1 MEGNNWFR
9 LGVVVALFL
18 GAIYVLL
25 PTVLQE
31 DSAERL
37 ARQASTVEA
46 PARQQADL
54 DAVFAV
60 REGDPQQAAAQLQ
73 QRFEAAGIPIAR
85 VVAEQDEIR
94 VIVAVGGDTAAVEQ
108 VALARGEVRLA
119 DPRAGHPP
127 AEATAAP
134 EEPSTRPGTFG
145 GMYPDF
151 VQALQD
157 AGLDASVLDDL
168 AGVERPEFAEGGT
181 IPADFRAVSRLD
193 GQLSVQRDPLPEG
206 WPFALVLVDERPV
219 AGLIPAEG
227 GYTLTPFTQLDPAT
241 AGLLGGPVEARI
253 ERIDAPPAPEAAETA
268 PEAVD
273 EEGVRAP
280 SWVVGLLPDTRMNLG
295 LDLQGGLD
303 LTLQVGLDEA
313 IQGQVARDAAFMRDQ
328 AQREGFPVD
337 DIRRDRVL
345 PMLWVTSNAP
355 LAQVQAFVRKADPQF
370 NYTESEGNRHG
381 FTMTSERQDELRNQA
396 VEQVLETLRKRVDAT
411 GVKEPSIVR
420 KGGGQI
426 NVQLP
431 GEVDLQSAVDALGTT
446 AVLEFHLV
454 DEDFDNAVLDRII
467 RAAADEMPEDQFND
481 DQLLNEWLWD
491 TGRLPNDRLILWE
504 YAETPE
510 GSSRSFPLPLYA
522 DALLTGNDISN
533 AGVGWDQ
540 NQQPFVSLDFKP
552 RGGRIFCD
560 VTAEWVGKRF
570 AIILDNQIQSAPSIR
585 ERICGGS
592 ARIDMASSLE
602 PLKEAQ
608 TLALVLRTGSLDA
621 PVELGGVRQ
630 VGATLGQDA
639 IRSGIMASVIGGA
652 AVFVFMVLWYKLSGL
667 LANIAL
673 LLNVLLVLA
682 GLALFG
688 ATLTLPG
695 IAGIALT
702 VGMAVDSNIII
713 FERIREELKLG
724 VNPRKAID
732 VGYEKALSA
741 ILDANITTAIA
752 GIVLFSYGTGPIR
765 GFAVT
770 LLLGIVT
777 TLVTALFVTRTL
789 MDSVTRSSA
798 TRLSI

>member
-1 MEGNNWFR
+1 MEGSNWLR
-9 LGVVVALFL
+9 LGVVAALFL

-25 PTVLQE
+25 PTFLQE
-31 DSAERL
+31 DLDARL

-46 PARQQADL
+46 PSRQQADL
-54 DAVFAV
+54 DLTFAV
-60 REGDPQQAAAQLQ
+60 REGDPQVLAEQLR
-73 QRFEAAGIPIAR
+73 QRLAVAGVRVAR
-85 VVAEQDEIR
+85 VEARGPEVHVFLE
-94 VIVAVGGDTAAVEQ
+94 VGGHPAQVEQ
-108 VALARGEVRLA
+108 VAAARGEVALA
-119 DPRAGHPP
+119 DPRAAAPP
-127 AEATAAP
+127 AEASEAPSEGATAQ
-134 EEPSTRPGTFG
+134 ERTFG

-151 VQALQD
+151 VQALQQV
-157 AGLDASVLDDL
+157 GIDASVLDDL
-168 AGVERPEFAEGGT
+168 AGVERPVLPPEAV
-181 IPADFRAVSRLD
+181 IPADFRAVSRD
-193 GQLSVQRDPLPEG
+193 GARVVVQRDPLPEG
-206 WPFALVLVDERPV
+206 WPFALVLVDGRPV
-219 AGLIPAEG
+219 GGVIPADG
-227 GYTLTPFTQLDPAT
+227 AWQVTPFTQLEPGDAALL
-241 AGLLGGPVEARI
+241 AGPLDGTL
-253 ERIDAPPAPEAAETA
+253 ERVDAPRQAAAEEVAEA
-268 PEAVD
+268 PTSSRR
-273 EEGVRAP
+273 RAP
-280 SWVVGLLPDTRMNLG
+280 AWLLAILPDTRMNLG

-313 IQGQVARDAAFMRDQ
+313 VQAQVSRDAAYMRDQ
-328 AQREGFPVD
+328 AQRDGFPIEDV
-337 DIRRDRVL
+337 RRDRVR
-345 PMLWVTSNAP
+345 PMLWVTSSRP
-355 LAQVQAFVRKADPQF
+355 LSEVQAFVRKSATE
-370 NYTESEGNRHG
+370 YTYAESDGNRHA
-381 FTMTSERQDELRNQA
+381 FALDAQRVDELQDQA

-431 GEVDLQSAVDALGTT
+431 GEVDLQAAIDALGTT

-454 DEDFDNAVLDRII
+454 DEDFDGALLDRII
-467 RAAADEMPEDQFND
+467 TAASDQMPADQFAD
-481 DQLLNEWLWD
+481 DLLLNEWLWE
-491 TGRLPNDRLILWE
+491 TGRLPTDRLILWE

-510 GSSRSFPLPLYA
+510 GPVRSYPLPLYA

-552 RGGRIFCD
+552 RGGRVFCD

-570 AIILDNQIQSAPSIR
+570 AIVLDNQVQSAPSIR

-639 IRSGIMASVIGGA
+639 IRSGILASLIGSIL
-652 AVFVFMVLWYKLSGL
+652 VVTYMVLWYKWSGV
-667 LANIAL
+667 LADIAL
-673 LLNVLLVLA
+673 MLNVLLVLT

-724 VNPRKAID
+724 VHPRKAVD
-732 VGYEKALSA
+732 VGFEKALSA

-770 LLLGIVT
+770 LLIGIVT
-777 TLVTALFVTRTL
+777 TLITALFVTRTL
-789 MDSVTRSSA
+789 LDAVTRSSA

>member
-1 MEGNNWFR
+1 MEGSNWLR
-9 LGVVVALFL
+9 LGAVVAMFV

-25 PTVLQE
+25 PTLLQE
-31 DSAERL
+31 DLDARL

-54 DAVFAV
+54 DLTFAV
-60 REGDPQQAAAQLQ
+60 REGDPQVLAQQLGQRLAAAGVPTS
-73 QRFEAAGIPIAR
+73 RVEAQGSE
-85 VVAEQDEIR
+85 VHVFL
-94 VIVAVGGDTAAVEQ
+94 AVGGDPARVEQ
-108 VALARGEVRLA
+108 AAQARGEVTLA
-119 DPRAGHPP
+119 DPRAAAPP
-127 AEATAAP
+127 AEASAGTPDGATAG
-134 EEPSTRPGTFG
+134 ERTFG

-151 VQALQD
+151 VQALQE
-157 AGLDASVLDDL
+157 AGVDASVLDDL
-168 AGVERPEFAEGGT
+168 AGVERPDVPAEAV
-181 IPADFRAVSRLD
+181 IPADFRAVSRQD
-193 GQLSVQRDPLPEG
+193 GRLVVQRDPLPEG
-206 WPFALVLVDERPV
+206 WPFALVLVDGRPV
-219 AGLIPAEG
+219 GGLIPTEG
-227 GYTLTPFTQLDPAT
+227 GWQLTPFTQLDAPVAAAL
-241 AGLLGGPVEARI
+241 AGPLDGALERVDQPVQA
-253 ERIDAPPAPEAAETA
+253 APEQVAEA
-268 PEAVD
+268 PAD
-273 EEGVRAP
+273 AGGSAP
-280 SWVVGLLPDTRMNLG
+280 AWLLSLLPDTQMNLG

-313 IQGQVARDAAFMRDQ
+313 VQAQVSRDAAYMRDQ
-328 AQREGFPVD
+328 AQRDGFPVE
-337 DIRRDRVL
+337 DIRRDRVR
-345 PMLWVTSNAP
+345 PMLWVTSSRP
-355 LAQVQAFVRKADPQF
+355 LSEVQGFVRKAATE
-370 NYTESEGNRHG
+370 YTYAESEGNRHA
-381 FTMTSERQDELRNQA
+381 FALNAQRVDELQDQA

-431 GEVDLQSAVDALGTT
+431 GEVDLQAAVDALGTT

-454 DEDFDNAVLDRII
+454 DEDFDGALLDRIVT
-467 RAAADEMPEDQFND
+467 AASEQMPADQFND

-491 TGRLPNDRLILWE
+491 TGRLPTDRLILWE
-504 YAETPE
+504 YAQTTE
-510 GSSRSFPLPLYA
+510 GESRSYPLPLYA

-552 RGGRIFCD
+552 RGGRVFCD

-570 AIILDNQIQSAPSIR
+570 AIVLDDQVQSAPSIR

-592 ARIDMASSLE
+592 ARIDMASSIE

-639 IRSGIMASVIGGA
+639 IRSGMIASLIGSLLVISY
-652 AVFVFMVLWYKLSGL
+652 MVLWYKWSGV
-667 LANIAL
+667 LADIAL
-673 LLNVLLVLA
+673 MLNVLLVLT

-724 VNPRKAID
+724 VHPRKAVD
-732 VGYEKALSA
+732 VGFEKALSA

-770 LLLGIVT
+770 LLIGIVT
-777 TLVTALFVTRTL
+777 TLITALFVTRTL
-789 MDSVTRSSA
+789 LDAVTRSSA